1 MLLQM
6 ASPDTNSSTL
16 TFESNGTNG
25 SFDPHYPSPVSF
37 KLEGPN
43 YLGWQSLFLPFLRS
57 NSLLEFVD
65 GSKPTPNKNLPDNT
79 LNPTYGIW
87 FRKDQALLGCIP
99 SSIIETLTISQGSS
113 LILDYLQTAKA
124 LADQLAAADKELTI
138 DEFNAELL
146 SYEALIDSQC
156 VYLASNTTH
165 FALTTSRHPPTELA
179 AMVAESNATYGT
191 KFGMPT
197 VAPMLI

>member
-1 MLLQM
+1 MNDTLFGVQPNTFSPFSFYFTWYQLGIKLTPFFFSWFMFLQM

-65 GSKPTPNKNLPDNT
+65 GSKPTPNKDLPDNT

-99 SSIIETLTISQGSS
+99 SSIIETLVSILYGLDSSYKVWNTFLTRFSSQSRS
-113 LILDYLQTAKA
+113 RI
-124 LADQLAAADKELTI
+124 
-138 DEFNAELL
+138 
-146 SYEALIDSQC
+146 
-156 VYLASNTTH
+156 TH
-165 FALTTSRHPPTELA
+165 IKR
-179 AMVAESNATYGT
+179 
-191 KFGMPT
+191 
-197 VAPMLI
+197 